1 MIAPRVNAERIV
13 LLAWSRAILLQVA
26 HPLVA
31 AGVAEHSSFR
41 EGRFAAAVR
50 LRHTVRA
57 MLSLTFGT
65 AEAREAALARITAIH
80 RRVNG
85 RLREAAG
92 PFPAGTSYSAEDPA
106 LVRWVH
112 LTLLE
117 SVPLVYDLLV
127 APLAAADRDAY
138 CAEAA
143 PVARALGATDV
154 PSSWRELR
162 AGIEAMYD
170 SGCVTVGRQG
180 RELASAV
187 LAPPF
192 APIVAPIAHVNRL
205 FAIGFLPPGLRAQY
219 GFAWRERDERALA
232 RWVRIL
238 RGTRR
243 VTPDVLALWPEAR
256 AASRPIGSAS
266 REGMPEKRATSL

>member
-1 MIAPRVNAERIV
+1 MIAARVNAERLV
-13 LLAWSRAILLQVA
+13 LLAWSRAILLQLA

-41 EGRFAAAVR
+41 DGGVAAALR

-65 AEAREAALARITAIH
+65 PQAREAALARIQAIH

-85 RLREAAG
+85 RLGEAAG
-92 PFPAGTSYSAEDPA
+92 PFPAGTPYSAEDPA

-127 APLAAADRDAY
+127 APLADADRDAY
-138 CAEAA
+138 CAAAA
-143 PVARALGATDV
+143 PVARALGAIDV
-154 PSSWRELR
+154 PLSWREVT
-162 AGIEAMYD
+162 AGISAMYD
-170 SGCVTVGRQG
+170 SGGVTVGRQA

-238 RGTRR
+238 RGARR

-256 AASRPIGSAS
+256 SADRSTGSAS
-266 REGMPEKRATSL
+266 REGMPGKRAASL